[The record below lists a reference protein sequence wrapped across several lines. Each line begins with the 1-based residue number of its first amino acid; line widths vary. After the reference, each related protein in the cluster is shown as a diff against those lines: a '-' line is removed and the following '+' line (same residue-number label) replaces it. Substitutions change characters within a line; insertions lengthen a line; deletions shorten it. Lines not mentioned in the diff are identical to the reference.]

1 VVPANQA
8 HVTLRVIDVVH
19 RPPPHETGYRDS
31 ELKWAM
37 SRSSALVVVSAVTMA
52 GERTRSGRIA
62 MTIVIVGGGHAAG
75 QAAASLRQE
84 KYEGEILVIGEEP
97 HIPYQRPP
105 LSKQYLSGE
114 YGLDRVHLRPA
125 RFYESKDIRVRSG
138 VRVESIDPDR
148 RRVACSDGAEIGY
161 DKLLLATGARPRR
174 LAAPGGDLP
183 GIHYLRT
190 IADVD
195 AIREDFQPGRRIVIV
210 GGGYIG
216 LEVAAIA
223 TKAGLLVTVLEME
236 DRILK
241 RVTTPTM
248 SAFYEDIHTGQGV
261 EIRTEMR
268 AESFAGSDRLSGVV
282 CAGGEV
288 LPADLAVV
296 GIGIQPNVELAEA
309 AGLECNNGIVVDEFT
324 RTDDANIFAAGDC
337 TNHPNPV
344 FGRRLRLE
352 SVPNAME
359 QSRVCAAN
367 LAGNP
372 KTYAN
377 VPWFW
382 SDQYDLKLQMVGF
395 STEAER
401 QVERGDPTTRR
412 FAVFY
417 FDGDILTAAD
427 AVNSARE
434 FMVARQLV
442 GKRVDSGKLADPGV
456 DLRAVLQAAT

>member
-1 VVPANQA
+1 
-8 HVTLRVIDVVH
+8 
-19 RPPPHETGYRDS
+19 
-31 ELKWAM
+31 
-37 SRSSALVVVSAVTMA
+37 
-52 GERTRSGRIA
+52 

-84 KYEGEILVIGEEP
+84 NYEGEVLVIGDEP

-125 RFYESKDIRVRSG
+125 RFYESKAIDIRSG
-138 VRVESIDPDR
+138 VRVDSIDADR
-148 RRVACSDGAEIGY
+148 RRVACNDGTEIGY
-161 DKLLLATGARPRR
+161 DKLLLATGARPRK
-174 LAAPGGDLP
+174 LATTGGDLP

-195 AIREDFQPGRRIVIV
+195 AIKKDFRPGRRIAIV

-216 LEVAAIA
+216 LEVAAVAI
-223 TKAGLLVTVLEME
+223 KAGLAVTVLEME

-248 SAFYEDIHTGQGV
+248 SAFYDAIHTEQGV
-261 EIRTEMR
+261 EVRTGMR
-268 AESFAGSDRLSGVV
+268 AESFAGSDRLTGVV
-282 CAGGEV
+282 CAGGEIV
-288 LPADLAVV
+288 PADLAVV
-296 GIGIQPNVELAEA
+296 GIGIQPNVELAA
-309 AGLECNNGIVVDEFT
+309 ATGLDCNNGIVVDEFT
-324 RTDDANIFAAGDC
+324 RTSDPNIFAAGDC

-344 FGRRLRLE
+344 LGRRLRLE

-359 QSRVCAAN
+359 QSRVAAAN
-367 LAGNP
+367 LADNP
-372 KTYAN
+372 RTYAN

-401 QVERGDPTTRR
+401 QVVRGDAGTRQ
-412 FAVFY
+412 FAVFH
-417 FDGDILTAAD
+417 FDGETLIAAD
-427 AVNSARE
+427 AVNSPRE

-442 GKRVDSGKLADPGV
+442 GRRVDAGQLADPTV
-456 DLRAVLQAAT
+456 DLKAVLQTATEAANP